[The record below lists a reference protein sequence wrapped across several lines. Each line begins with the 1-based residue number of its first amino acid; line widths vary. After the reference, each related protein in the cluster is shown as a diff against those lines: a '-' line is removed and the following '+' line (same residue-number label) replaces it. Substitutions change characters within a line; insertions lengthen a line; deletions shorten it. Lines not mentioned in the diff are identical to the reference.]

1 MKKNIW
7 IAVTVIASLCLLYWG
22 IEFLKGVNM
31 FKPANFYYVQFDK
44 VDGLVEAAPVM
55 VNGFPVGQVRE
66 IKYDYS
72 TNQINVMLAMN
83 RDLKIPVGSEVHVVS
98 SLTGASTLALDM
110 AQGSSYYKVGDNLPS
125 SRTPGLMDKV
135 TTEVVPQVMNIMPKV
150 DSIVGGV
157 NSLVANPALQI
168 SISRLDGITQ
178 QLAQSANQL
187 TILMQTLNKSVPGVM
202 NNVNGITTNLTGA
215 SDNLNVMSSNLKS
228 LPIDSTMTRINT
240 TIANLQALTERLN
253 DPNSSLGMLINDR
266 TLYNNANQAIA
277 DLDSLFVDIKANPKR
292 YINVRIF

>member
-72 TNQINVMLAMN
+72 SNQINVMLAMN

-292 YINVRIF
+292 YINVKIF

>member
-44 VDGLVEAAPVM
+44 IDGLVEAAPVM

-72 TNQINVMLAMN
+72 SNQINVMLAMN

-135 TTEVVPQVMNIMPKV
+135 TTEVVPQVMSIMPKV

>member
-44 VDGLVEAAPVM
+44 IDGLVEAAPVM

-72 TNQINVMLAMN
+72 SNQINVMLAMN